1 VGGNV
6 VVGPAAVVAVSP
18 PPAVVVAP
26 AAVVGAAPPAVVV
39 ADPAVVVGAS
49 VDFESP
55 SDVLHAAANIPSV
68 TAVTT
73 AHRFDLL
80 MDLPPFW

>member
-6 VVGPAAVVAVSP
+6 VVAPAAVVAVP

-26 AAVVGAAPPAVVV
+26 AAVVVAAAAAVVV
-39 ADPAVVVGAS
+39 AAPAAVDGAS

-55 SDVLHAAANIPSV
+55 SDVLHAAANVPSM

-73 AHRFDLL
+73 AQRFDLL